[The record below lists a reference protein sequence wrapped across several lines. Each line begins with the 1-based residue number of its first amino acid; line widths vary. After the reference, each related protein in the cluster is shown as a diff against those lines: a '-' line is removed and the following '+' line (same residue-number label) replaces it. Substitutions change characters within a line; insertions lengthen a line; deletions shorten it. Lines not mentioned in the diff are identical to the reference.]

1 MRVQEAAPIPII
13 WPLPAHQGTYTRDL
27 FCFNF
32 VIMLWSP
39 LFLASL
45 AAVGNAQE
53 DVSAAALASAER
65 TGGSILQK
73 LYSLKLQAS
82 IKESALKKKAKELE
96 NAAYSTPER
105 NRVFGSPG

>member
-1 MRVQEAAPIPII
+1 
-13 WPLPAHQGTYTRDL
+13 
-27 FCFNF
+27 
-32 VIMLWSP
+32 MLWSS

-45 AAVGNAQE
+45 AACGSAQE
-53 DVSAAALASAER
+53 DVFSASALANAELK
-65 TGGSILQK
+65 GGFLLQK

-96 NAAYSTPER
+96 KAAYSTPER